1 MPNFKTLPISEGGK
15 LIGHCRNHTIDYM
28 KTHREPI
35 RTHELVNAL
44 ERDAPRVGIPQGRG
58 NGTRRE
64 AYMAVITS
72 LRQERKIETD
82 LEWYMIWHEYAADN
96 IAYRGRIRS

>member
-1 MPNFKTLPISEGGK
+1 MPSLETLSISEGGK

-58 NGTRRE
+58 NCTRRE

-82 LEWYMIWHEYAADN
+82 VEWYMVWHEDAAGTME
-96 IAYRGRIRS
+96 ARRRVR